1 MINLELLKVKRG
13 SITIAYHE
21 TKNYISFSD
30 KALELLGNP
39 KCISVRL
46 TDEHLIISVSEEG
59 FVIESTENKKLIKCA
74 LLIKKIIEQFSLDI
88 SKKYFITSN
97 IKTVESE
104 EKTIA
109 VKIK

>member
-1 MINLELLKVKRG
+1 MIKREFLKAKRA

-39 KCISVRL
+39 NCISIKL
-46 TDEHLIISVSEEG
+46 TDEHLIISASEEG
-59 FVIESTENKKLIKCA
+59 YVIESTENEKRIKCA
-74 LLIKKIIEQFSLDI
+74 LLIKNIIEQFSLDI
-88 SKKYFITSN
+88 GKKYLLTSN
-97 IKTVESE
+97 INTVKGE
-104 EKTIA
+104 ERTIA

>member
-1 MINLELLKVKRG
+1 MINHELLKVKRG

-39 KCISVRL
+39 KYISVRL
-46 TDEHLIISVSEEG
+46 TDEHLIISASEKG
-59 FVIESTENKKLIKCA
+59 YVIETTENKKLIKCA
-74 LLIKKIIEQFSLDI
+74 LLIKKIIEQFSLDLG
-88 SKKYFITSN
+88 KKYRLTSN
-97 IKTVESE
+97 INIVEGE